1 MYKIEC
7 FSFNL
12 TMQSNNEI
20 YKYIKLNQHYCRAN
34 APPTRNIQ
42 FNIVFAMSIC
52 SLFYILLL
60 LSGDIHPNPGPASC
74 SNASESSS
82 SSSISHEQ
90 LSSHLS
96 IFHLNVKSL
105 LPKIDLIRAES
116 ELYGIAVFSESWLK
130 PSITDDEIALRN
142 FLPPFRTDILN
153 RPGGGV
159 VIYARDTLLCRRHK
173 DITITGLEAVWLEV
187 TI

>member
-1 MYKIEC
+1 MYEIEC

-12 TMQSNNEI
+12 RMQSNNEI
-20 YKYIKLNQHYCRAN
+20 YKYIKFNQHYCRAS

-42 FNIVFAMSIC
+42 FTKSCANILSAMAIC

-60 LSGDIHPNPGPASC
+60 LSGDIHMDTGPASC

-96 IFHLNVKSL
+96 IFHLNVQSL
-105 LPKIDLIRAES
+105 LPKKDLIRAAS
-116 ELYGIAVFSESWLK
+116 ELYDIAVFSESWLK
-130 PSITDDEIALRN
+130 PSITDEVI
-142 FLPPFRTDILN
+142 FLFICYAKRFFVFPFM
-153 RPGGGV
+153 
-159 VIYARDTLLCRRHK
+159 
-173 DITITGLEAVWLEV
+173 
-187 TI
+187 